1 MAGHRLQ
8 DGFFRHCDD
17 AAFVRLHELDGAYPF
32 TGLVRAS
39 TATSTAD
46 DVGRAGHFRHR
57 LQDRSGRHA
66 STTLHTFSANDGA
79 QPFGTLVQ
87 GADGSFYGTANWGGP
102 SGYGEIFKVDGAG
115 TFAIVHAFGYSE
127 GTYSM
132 TGLTLGRDGYFYG
145 TGSSGGAGYGTV
157 YRADAAGNVTVLH
170 AFNNAD
176 GGHPNAAV
184 TLGTDGFLYG
194 TTVYGG
200 SADSGRS

>member
-1 MAGHRLQ
+1 
-8 DGFFRHCDD
+8 
-17 AAFVRLHELDGAYPF
+17 
-32 TGLVRAS
+32 
-39 TATSTAD
+39 
-46 DVGRAGHFRHR
+46 
-57 LQDRSGRHA
+57 
-66 STTLHTFSANDGA
+66 
-79 QPFGTLVQ
+79 
-87 GADGSFYGTANWGGP
+87 
-102 SGYGEIFKVDGAG
+102 
-115 TFAIVHAFGYSE
+115 
-127 GTYSM
+127 M